1 MVRNECVLWWH
12 KASGYDIIHA
22 QENTRQCRFYFL
34 IGDQVSF
41 FTTLNYSSCNEDGLT
56 ELKALDISPSDSV
69 CCITGSGDRPLHLLL
84 GDPARILAFDLNP
97 AQNYLLELKLA
108 AIREFDYP
116 EFVQFL
122 GLHPSVKPRWESYHA
137 LRPQL
142 SAGAARWFDDRRRM
156 LERGILYEGRWER
169 YFRMASVQMCAMRG
183 KKIRQLF
190 AFDDLEKQRQF
201 VHEQWNTAGW
211 RLFLR
216 LSFNPVAFRFVLRDP
231 GFYAY
236 ADPQRPAWKYIYERM
251 TEFLENHLA
260 RSSFMMAL
268 VFHGRFFDPLHYPP
282 YLREENFDFM
292 KTRIGRITYRTAAL
306 ADVISDPALA
316 TCNKYSLSDVSS
328 FLSTEDYQH
337 LLASFAKKRG
347 VRFCLRDF
355 LTCRTPPAQSEAGG
369 LRFLT
374 ELQEQLAREDTSLGY
389 LFTIGVTDP

>member
-1 MVRNECVLWWH
+1 
-12 KASGYDIIHA
+12 
-22 QENTRQCRFYFL
+22 
-34 IGDQVSF
+34 
-41 FTTLNYSSCNEDGLT
+41 
-56 ELKALDISPSDSV
+56 
-69 CCITGSGDRPLHLLL
+69 
-84 GDPARILAFDLNP
+84 
-97 AQNYLLELKLA
+97 
-108 AIREFDYP
+108 
-116 EFVQFL
+116 
-122 GLHPSVKPRWESYHA
+122 
-137 LRPQL
+137 
-142 SAGAARWFDDRRRM
+142 
-156 LERGILYEGRWER
+156 
-169 YFRMASVQMCAMRG
+169 
-183 KKIRQLF
+183 
-190 AFDDLEKQRQF
+190 
-201 VHEQWNTAGW
+201 
-211 RLFLR
+211 
-216 LSFNPVAFRFVLRDP
+216 
-231 GFYAY
+231 
-236 ADPQRPAWKYIYERM
+236 
-251 TEFLENHLA
+251 
-260 RSSFMMAL
+260 MMAL

>member
-1 MVRNECVLWWH
+1 
-12 KASGYDIIHA
+12 
-22 QENTRQCRFYFL
+22 L